1 MVLSFLLP
9 ESKDFDLD
17 CSLVLPGHL
26 KSGAAVCVLFLEARE
41 LLLLPDIGI
50 YLSYRCYSTPGL
62 KEHCAQ
68 VMGETS
74 GVSF

>member
-1 MVLSFLLP
+1 MLSFLLP
-9 ESKDFDLD
+9 ENKDFDLD

-26 KSGAAVCVLFLEARE
+26 KSGAAVCILFLEAQE

-50 YLSYRCYSTPGL
+50 YRCYSTPGL